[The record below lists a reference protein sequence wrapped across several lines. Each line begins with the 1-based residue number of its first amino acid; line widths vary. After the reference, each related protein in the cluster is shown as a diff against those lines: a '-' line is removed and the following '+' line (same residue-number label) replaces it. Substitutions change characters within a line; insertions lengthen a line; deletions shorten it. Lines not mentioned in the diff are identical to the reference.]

1 MSCLIKKKNK
11 MMEFLEY
18 CDQYKAFN
26 KMPNKEYFYN
36 SKNIGGAVVQIAD
49 GVAAIKDFQRL
60 MREIDERR
68 AHDMPQQKQRQ
79 QKPPLP
85 PLPRRTFFP
94 VSDNNETDVYAS
106 FRGCARQQHSYA
118 FSHLKHKKTRLNGGN
133 GGRK

>member
-1 MSCLIKKKNK
+1 MD
-11 MMEFLEY
+11 FLKY

-26 KMPNKEYFYN
+26 KMPNKQYFYN

-49 GVAAIKDFQRL
+49 GVAAVKDFQRL
-60 MREIDERR
+60 MREIDETR
-68 AHDMPQQKQRQ
+68 ARDMPQQQQKQRQ
-79 QKPPLP
+79 QKQQQQKP

-118 FSHLKHKKTRLNGGN
+118 FSHLKHKKTRLHGDN